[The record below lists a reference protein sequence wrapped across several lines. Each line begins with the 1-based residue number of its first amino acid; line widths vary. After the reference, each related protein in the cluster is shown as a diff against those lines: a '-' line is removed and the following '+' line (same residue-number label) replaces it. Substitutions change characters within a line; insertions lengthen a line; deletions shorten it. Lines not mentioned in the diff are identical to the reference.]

1 MLLLKLT
8 ELNPAGRKQAGRVR
22 DEQHSSEIQQGTAK
36 NMYCFLEMTA
46 EMHAFPK
53 HNPRAG

>member
-22 DEQHSSEIQQGTAK
+22 DEQQSSESQQGTAK
-36 NMYCFLEMTA
+36 NMYCFIETT

>member
-8 ELNPAGRKQAGRVR
+8 ELNPAGMKQAGRVR

-36 NMYCFLEMTA
+36 NMYCFLEMS
-46 EMHAFPK
+46 
-53 HNPRAG
+53 R